1 MPDMICLFIAE
12 VVFGRCGG
20 GGFWVRGGVYTWSI
34 EGRRLAGLDGLGL
47 AASERLGL

>member
-1 MPDMICLFIAE
+1 MPDVACLFIAA

-20 GGFWVRGGVYTWSI
+20 EGFWVGGGVYTWSI

-47 AASERLGL
+47 AASERRGL